1 MYHVGTR
8 CTLENQFRET
18 YFNNTINYAVNSDRT
33 KLEEITEEFQWIGRY
48 RSGRYRLIKR
58 KN

>member
-8 CTLENQFRET
+8 CTLEKQFREM
-18 YFNNTINYAVNSDRT
+18 YINDTINYAVNSDRT
-33 KLEEITEEFQWIGRY
+33 KPEEITEEFRWI
-48 RSGRYRLIKR
+48 GRYRLIKR

>member
-33 KLEEITEEFQWIGRY
+33 KPEEITEEFQWIGRY
-48 RSGRYRLIKR
+48 RLIKR